1 VVNINQGRMWTVTD
15 ARPKLNALVADAQ
28 SGQIT
33 HIVSGGQVVAHIVPA
48 NTWIID
54 DQLALE
60 MMLTALIR
68 QEVTWASR
76 AEEWSDGELDHVGDA
91 LGRVL
96 GWAWRTDPDR
106 IFMKAITDYVGR
118 LSQVVGRRLTLQD
131 IRPAMSK
138 GLGGGALGLSEV
150 AAALTYADQHWDE
163 WALPAPFDLPDD
175 DAKTSQ

>member
-1 VVNINQGRMWTVTD
+1 MVNINPGRMLTVTD

-28 SGQIT
+28 TGQVT

-48 NTWIID
+48 NTWIIE

-60 MMLTALIR
+60 MMLTALIK

-76 AEEWSDGELDHVGDA
+76 AEEWPDGELDHVGDV

-106 IFMKAITDYVGR
+106 IFMRAITDYVGR

-131 IRPAMSK
+131 MHPAMSK
-138 GLGGGALGLSEV
+138 GLGGGALGRSEV
-150 AAALTYADQHWDE
+150 AAALTYAEQHWDQ
-163 WALPAPFDLPDD
+163 WALPAPVDQPDQ
-175 DAKTSQ
+175 DATTSQ

>member
-1 VVNINQGRMWTVTD
+1 
-15 ARPKLNALVADAQ
+15 
-28 SGQIT
+28 
-33 HIVSGGQVVAHIVPA
+33 
-48 NTWIID
+48 
-54 DQLALE
+54 

-106 IFMKAITDYVGR
+106 IFMRAITDYVGR
-118 LSQVVGRRLTLQD
+118 LSQVVGRQLTLQD

-138 GLGGGALGLSEV
+138 GLG
-150 AAALTYADQHWDE
+150 ADQSRDRPGRQGWKRRGDNG
-163 WALPAPFDLPDD
+163 
-175 DAKTSQ
+175 KR